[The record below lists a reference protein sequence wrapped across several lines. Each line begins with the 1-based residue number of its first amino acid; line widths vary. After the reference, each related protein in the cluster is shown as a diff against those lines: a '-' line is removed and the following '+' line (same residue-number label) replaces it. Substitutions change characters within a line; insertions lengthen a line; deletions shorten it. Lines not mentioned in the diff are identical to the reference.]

1 MIIGTKQ
8 HKFPSLLL
16 KVLKPFKIAFKLKGC
31 NITPKPA
38 NATVDYEQSLI
49 FLLRKR

>member
-16 KVLKPFKIAFKLKGC
+16 KALKPLKIAFKLKS
-31 NITPKPA
+31 NIKPKPA
-38 NATVDYEQSLI
+38 NAAVDYEQSLI
-49 FLLRKR
+49 FLLSKR

>member
-16 KVLKPFKIAFKLKGC
+16 KVLKPFKIAFKLKG

-49 FLLRKR
+49 FLLSKR